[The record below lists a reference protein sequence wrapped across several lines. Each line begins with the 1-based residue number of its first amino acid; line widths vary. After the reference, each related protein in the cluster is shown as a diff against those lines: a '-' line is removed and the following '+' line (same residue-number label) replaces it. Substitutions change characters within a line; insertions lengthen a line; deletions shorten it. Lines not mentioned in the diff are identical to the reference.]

1 MGLMESEKMP
11 EKVYFARVGARDPG
25 QNTLSKVNQLFHAAG
40 FSSIISTGD
49 LTAIK
54 IHFGEWGNETYINPV
69 HARQVVECIREA
81 GGKPFLTD
89 SNTLYRGSRANAVD
103 HLITAIEH
111 GFAYAV
117 VKAPITIADG
127 LRGNNWRRVEIH
139 KNHFKSVLVSGD
151 IADADALIAVSHFKG
166 HEVAGFGGQSRIL
179 PWDAHPLQESKPSIV
194 HGHCISMT
202 GAPVVASALLHARER
217 LSPLWRRR
225 RANSHKFSTPGVSG
239 VSSA

>member
-1 MGLMESEKMP
+1 MP
-11 EKVYFARVGARDPG
+11 EKVYFMRVGARDPG
-25 QNTLSKVNQLFHAAG
+25 QNTLSKLKQLFHAAG
-40 FSSIISTGD
+40 FSSIISPGD

-117 VKAPITIADG
+117 VKAPLTIADG
-127 LRGNNWRRVEIH
+127 LRGNNWRRVGVQKTI
-139 KNHFKSVLVSGD
+139 SSRSSYPGILPMPTP
-151 IADADALIAVSHFKG
+151 LSH
-166 HEVAGFGGQSRIL
+166 SRISR
-179 PWDAHPLQESKPSIV
+179 DMK
-194 HGHCISMT
+194 
-202 GAPVVASALLHARER
+202 
-217 LSPLWRRR
+217 
-225 RANSHKFSTPGVSG
+225 
-239 VSSA
+239 